1 MPVGCPPSYQQ
12 KQRTLRAV
20 VDALMADRASFCC
33 RFCDKAWFVM
43 EAKAAL

>member
-1 MPVGCPPSYQQ
+1 MPVGCPPYYQQ

-20 VDALMADRASFCC
+20 VDALMADRASFAAAFAI
-33 RFCDKAWFVM
+33 RLWFVM